1 MAEFGIF
8 IYAMLSSFV
17 LVAMHRN
24 QRLQRPNHQMVTAV
38 GWGLFSLSTTL
49 AAMLF
54 ALAATLALGVSPE
67 PWTLAL
73 QGL

>member
-17 LVAMHRN
+17 LAAIQRN
-24 QRLQRPNHQMVTAV
+24 RRLQRPSHQMVTAV

-54 ALAATLALGVSPE
+54 ALALVLALGVNPE
-67 PWTLAL
+67 PWGFAFEAL
-73 QGL
+73 